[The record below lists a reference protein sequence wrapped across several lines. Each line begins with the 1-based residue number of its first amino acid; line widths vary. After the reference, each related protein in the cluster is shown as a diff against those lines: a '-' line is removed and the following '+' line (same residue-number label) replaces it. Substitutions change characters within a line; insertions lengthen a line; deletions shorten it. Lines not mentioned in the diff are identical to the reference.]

1 MHIPCATAQR
11 QLAWVDQINLD
22 RALLD
27 DADTLAPGVVL
38 GSLDSIH
45 LASAR
50 AIGSDLRVVVTYD
63 QRMQAAASTV
73 GLVVEAPA
81 YPGLASPHDFENHI
95 RKYGGAEGR
104 GRWGIGGVTS
114 RAASPSARRCLR

>member
-1 MHIPCATAQR
+1 
-11 QLAWVDQINLD
+11 LD

-73 GLVVEAPA
+73 GFVVEAPA
-81 YPGLASPHDFENHI
+81 YPGLASPRDFENHI
-95 RKYGGAEGR
+95 RKYGAGGGTGAMGH
-104 GRWGIGGVTS
+104 RWRHQSGS
-114 RAASPSARRCLR
+114 